1 MADNGD
7 SEKRRAHELIEKLA
21 PRQASAVVGLLEMML
36 DPVSRAIANA
46 PIDDEPLGPEEE
58 KAINESKEW
67 LKHNKPIL
75 HEQILAELGITP
87 EELDRFIKST

>member
-1 MADNGD
+1 MAGNGE

-21 PRQASAVVGLLEMML
+21 PNQASAVVGLLEMML

-46 PIDDEPLGPEEE
+46 PVDDEALDREEE
-58 KAINESKEW
+58 KAVNESKEW
-67 LKHNKPIL
+67 LKHNKPIP
-75 HEQILAELGITP
+75 HEQVLADLGITP